1 VEEVPGWFSRL
12 VEWIRE
18 LLRALASWG
27 EGVEA
32 AGIPLRW
39 ILIVLGVAVLVHAI
53 FQLAEGARR
62 EQAESARGPVSQ
74 EPARDE
80 TWYWRRAE
88 ELGRS
93 GRFAGAML
101 AGFHAAMRRLEGRG
115 AVRYRASA
123 TPHEL
128 LRTGALTP
136 PLRAALDP
144 LVRELYRVAFAGEEV
159 DARRFADW
167 MLTLRRTV
175 DAPPR

>member
-1 VEEVPGWFSRL
+1 M
-12 VEWIRE
+12 IRD
-18 LLRALASWG
+18 LLRALADWG

-32 AGIPLRW
+32 AGFPLRW
-39 ILIVLGVAVLVHAI
+39 ILIVLAVAVSVHAI

-62 EQAESARGPVSQ
+62 ERAEGERAAATH
-74 EPARDE
+74 EPPRDE
-80 TWYWRRAE
+80 AWYWRRAE
-88 ELGRS
+88 ALGRA
-93 GRFAGAML
+93 GQYAGAML

-128 LRTGALTP
+128 LRSGGLAP

-144 LVRELYRVAFAGEEV
+144 LVHELYRVAFAGEAV
-159 DARRFADW
+159 DGRRFTDW
-167 MLTLRRTV
+167 ILTLRRTV